1 LGTLPIEEVLY
12 MMFGHK
18 KRYPMMGSMDS
29 DDMRSMAKMAFAGFI
44 FYQAAKYVVKEI
56 MD

>member
-1 LGTLPIEEVLY
+1 MI
-12 MMFGHK
+12 FGHK
-18 KRYPMMGSMDS
+18 KRYPIMGMGSMDS

>member
-1 LGTLPIEEVLY
+1 MI
-12 MMFGHK
+12 FGHK
-18 KRYPMMGSMDS
+18 KRYPMIGSMDS
-29 DDMRSMAKMAFAGFI
+29 DEMRSMAKMAFAGFI